1 MGLGMPFD
9 PTQRGPVINPEVRD
23 IFRYWSHPGK
33 PQRIFQHHKQFEKEK
48 KKKTPN
54 MGRQG

>member
-9 PTQRGPVINPEVRD
+9 PTQKSPVINPEVRD

-33 PQRIFQHHKQFEKEK
+33 PQKNF
-48 KKKTPN
+48 PAS
-54 MGRQG
+54 